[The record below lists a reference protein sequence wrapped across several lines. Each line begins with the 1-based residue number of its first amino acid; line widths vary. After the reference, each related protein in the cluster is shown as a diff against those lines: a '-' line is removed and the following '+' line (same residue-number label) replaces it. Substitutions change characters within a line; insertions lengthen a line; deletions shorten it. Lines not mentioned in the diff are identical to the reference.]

1 MAGIYIHIPFCRQKC
16 SYCDF
21 VSFPDKIGYAEAYMA
36 CVYKELKMRGEELK
50 GRVFDTVY
58 FGGGTPSY
66 IPPKLI
72 LGAMNRIRE
81 CFTLSE
87 NPEITLELNP
97 GTIGEEKV
105 KIYEKAG
112 INRFSIGLQTAIDEQ
127 LEDLG
132 RIHTARDYVYATKL
146 LKGKNFSTD
155 IMLGVRKTV
164 ELASACGSSHISM
177 YALTVE
183 DGTPIYTDYLN
194 GELPDSDEVADLYDY
209 GRALLAEKG
218 YKRYEISNFCKE
230 GFESRHN
237 MNYWQRGEY
246 IGIGLAASSFMNGK
260 RFTNTFNL
268 DDYMKCVIS
277 GFFPAVDCEEVSET
291 DAKFEKVMLAL
302 RTSKG
307 LSLSDYKK
315 EFSSDLEED
324 FPSALA
330 KTRKYL
336 DEDGDII
343 RIKDEYL
350 YVQNQILMPFMEEPR
365 ARDCFVKRMENRCS
379 KAKVDFLARS
389 VQKM

>member
-21 VSFPDKIGYAEAYMA
+21 VSFSDKIGYAEAYMA

-155 IMLGVRKTV
+155 IMLGLKNQTKEDVRKTV

-194 GELPDSDEVADLYDY
+194 GELPDSDEVAELYDY

-246 IGIGLAASSFMNGK
+246 IGVGLAASSFMNGK

-336 DEDGDII
+336 DEEGDII

-365 ARDCFVKRMENRCS
+365 ARD
-379 KAKVDFLARS
+379 
-389 VQKM
+389 

>member
-155 IMLGVRKTV
+155 IMLGLKNQTKEDVRKTV

-183 DGTPIYTDYLN
+183 DSTPIYTDYLN
-194 GELPDSDEVADLYDY
+194 GELPDSDEVAELYDY
-209 GRALLAEKG
+209 GRVLLAEKG

-246 IGIGLAASSFMNGK
+246 IGVGLAASSFMNGK

-336 DEDGDII
+336 DEEGDII

-365 ARDCFVKRMENRCS
+365 ARD
-379 KAKVDFLARS
+379 
-389 VQKM
+389 

>member
-155 IMLGVRKTV
+155 IMLGLKNQTKEDVRKTV

-194 GELPDSDEVADLYDY
+194 GELPDSDEVAELYDY

-246 IGIGLAASSFMNGK
+246 IGVGLAASSFMNGK

-291 DAKFEKVMLAL
+291 DAKFEKVMLTL

-336 DEDGDII
+336 DEEGDII

-365 ARDCFVKRMENRCS
+365 ARD
-379 KAKVDFLARS
+379 
-389 VQKM
+389 

>member
-155 IMLGVRKTV
+155 IMLGLKNQTKEDVRKTV

-246 IGIGLAASSFMNGK
+246 IGVGLAASSFMNGK

-336 DEDGDII
+336 DEEGDII

-350 YVQNQILMPFMEEPR
+350 YVQNQILMPFMGEPR
-365 ARDCFVKRMENRCS
+365 ARD
-379 KAKVDFLARS
+379 
-389 VQKM
+389 

>member
-105 KIYEKAG
+105 NIYEKAG

-155 IMLGVRKTV
+155 IMLGLKNQTKEDVRKTV

-194 GELPDSDEVADLYDY
+194 GELPDSDEVAELYDY

-336 DEDGDII
+336 DEEGDII

-365 ARDCFVKRMENRCS
+365 ARD
-379 KAKVDFLARS
+379 
-389 VQKM
+389 

>member
-155 IMLGVRKTV
+155 IMLGLKNQTKEDVRKTV

-194 GELPDSDEVADLYDY
+194 GELPDSDEVAELYDY
-209 GRALLAEKG
+209 GRALLAGRG

-246 IGIGLAASSFMNGK
+246 IGVGLAASSFMNGK

-336 DEDGDII
+336 DEEGDII

-365 ARDCFVKRMENRCS
+365 ARD
-379 KAKVDFLARS
+379 
-389 VQKM
+389 

>member
-87 NPEITLELNP
+87 KPEITLELNP

-155 IMLGVRKTV
+155 IMLGLKNQTKEDVRKTV

-194 GELPDSDEVADLYDY
+194 GELPDSDEVAELYDY

-246 IGIGLAASSFMNGK
+246 IGVGLAASSFMNGK

-336 DEDGDII
+336 DEEGDII

-365 ARDCFVKRMENRCS
+365 ARD
-379 KAKVDFLARS
+379 
-389 VQKM
+389 

>member
-155 IMLGVRKTV
+155 IMLGLKNQTKEDVRKTV

-336 DEDGDII
+336 DEEGDII

-365 ARDCFVKRMENRCS
+365 ARD
-379 KAKVDFLARS
+379 
-389 VQKM
+389 

>member
-87 NPEITLELNP
+87 TPEITLELNP

-155 IMLGVRKTV
+155 IMLGLKNQTKEDVRKTV

-246 IGIGLAASSFMNGK
+246 IGVGLAASSFMNGK

-336 DEDGDII
+336 DEEGDII

-365 ARDCFVKRMENRCS
+365 ARD
-379 KAKVDFLARS
+379 
-389 VQKM
+389 